1 MQAQVPAVDEYT
13 LMQNLGTT
21 AAQVITNHYNTF
33 IVRVWLTLSSR

>member
-33 IVRVWLTLSSR
+33 IVRLPPALTSR